1 MLLAM
6 QDIILATREKEVRNH
21 DYGSNHRP
29 SLQPTMSSSQ
39 SAKFARKIKNTVG
52 KIRIYILVSFP
63 SSYKLIKL
71 QLRVRNGKTFSP
83 KNKKSKISPDQF
95 PRCYVLL
102 SSEEK
107 KRKKKRETTR
117 FVLLSSHSQKPR
129 VPSQWE
135 TALFLYY
142 QRSMAT
148 TSHLSLVRS
157 NKSC

>member
-39 SAKFARKIKNTVG
+39 SAKFASKIKNTVG

-107 KRKKKRETTR
+107 NERRKEKTLALSYFPLIPKNRESR
-117 FVLLSSHSQKPR
+117 VNGRLLYFFITS
-129 VPSQWE
+129 VPWPPHP
-135 TALFLYY
+135 T
-142 QRSMAT
+142 
-148 TSHLSLVRS
+148 
-157 NKSC
+157 CP